1 MTWGPTQ
8 SLGNIIHGTAITTST
23 TGLVHV
29 PYNLDSNRNQL
40 RYLRSR
46 NNGDTWDATRDLVAD
61 MGTFCFSCNPRQH
74 PIVGA
79 GADPTGR
86 VVAITWTSR
95 MPGGQADDDVWLLY
109 SSNGGDTWTQPIR
122 VNDNTNAS
130 RQFESWVAV
139 DNYGRVHVAWT
150 DYRNGGQNETW
161 YARSADPTQGLRTEP
176 AGHRRARQR
185 QHRLP
190 RRLQGHR
197 RLRTGRAGGLAG
209 HAPRQRRHL
218 LLAGAGGRG
227 AVTKEDRVLR
237 RALAVVAVAAVLA
250 TVSGCRRTSVA
261 VAADA
266 KSQPPPPLLP
276 EDPVLGAKAT
286 AQWRE
291 HLAFEERERKLHY
304 DRDRMKDHRA
314 VLKLLIG
321 TRARYD
327 RARSAAAVTAIKTR
341 VPETAEAVRRRVERI
356 DHWRVNSNLLAD
368 YDAMLNALAE
378 AYPAARIKF
387 IEGDRAPLLAVRAEL
402 DRRQKAIDEWL
413 KEAAESEDE

>member
-1 MTWGPTQ
+1 M
-8 SLGNIIHGTAITTST
+8 
-23 TGLVHV
+23 
-29 PYNLDSNRNQL
+29 
-40 RYLRSR
+40 
-46 NNGDTWDATRDLVAD
+46 
-61 MGTFCFSCNPRQH
+61 
-74 PIVGA
+74 
-79 GADPTGR
+79 
-86 VVAITWTSR
+86 
-95 MPGGQADDDVWLLY
+95 
-109 SSNGGDTWTQPIR
+109 
-122 VNDNTNAS
+122 
-130 RQFESWVAV
+130 
-139 DNYGRVHVAWT
+139 
-150 DYRNGGQNETW
+150 
-161 YARSADPTQGLRTEP
+161 
-176 AGHRRARQR
+176 
-185 QHRLP
+185 
-190 RRLQGHR
+190 
-197 RLRTGRAGGLAG
+197 
-209 HAPRQRRHL
+209 
-218 LLAGAGGRG
+218 
-227 AVTKEDRVLR
+227 R

-266 KSQPPPPLLP
+266 KSQPPPPPLP

-327 RARSAAAVTAIKTR
+327 RARSAAAVTAIKAR